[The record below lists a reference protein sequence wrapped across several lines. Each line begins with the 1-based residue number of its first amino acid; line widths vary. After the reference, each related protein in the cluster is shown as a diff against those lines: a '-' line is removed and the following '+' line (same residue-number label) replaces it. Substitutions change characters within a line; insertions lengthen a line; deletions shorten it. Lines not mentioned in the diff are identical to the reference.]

1 MAGCGPSLDR
11 LNPTHTCL
19 WRFSGRLAGV
29 LCKPPFAEFVKKNRI
44 RCKQSLQDFYQRRE
58 QQCTGRI
65 SKRDGARTTQADGEG
80 APKRSLKPMEAALQ
94 IAATGRHRLRYEHT
108 CFAARNGWA
117 VVPARF
123 TMRHDFFAANFC
135 RSNRQCVSLQATRFR
150 LDTANGAL
158 LDAGWKPETP
168 QRRERLT
175 CLDTGRKLWELP
187 DPSTSA
193 LVFTEPREAI
203 PPAEFTRGLQALPA
217 LCGIA

>member
-1 MAGCGPSLDR
+1 
-11 LNPTHTCL
+11 
-19 WRFSGRLAGV
+19 
-29 LCKPPFAEFVKKNRI
+29 
-44 RCKQSLQDFYQRRE
+44 
-58 QQCTGRI
+58 
-65 SKRDGARTTQADGEG
+65 
-80 APKRSLKPMEAALQ
+80 MEAALQ